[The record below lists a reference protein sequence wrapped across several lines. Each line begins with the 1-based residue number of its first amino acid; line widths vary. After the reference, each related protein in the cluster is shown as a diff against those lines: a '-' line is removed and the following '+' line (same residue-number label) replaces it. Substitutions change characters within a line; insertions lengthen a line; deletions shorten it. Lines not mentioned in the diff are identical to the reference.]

1 MAKRKAISSR
11 ARFEVFKRDG
21 FKCQYCGRSAPE
33 IVLRVDHIDPV
44 SNGGENDLLNLVT
57 ACFDCNAGK
66 SDKLLSDNSAVELQ
80 VEQLQVLNE
89 RRVQLE
95 MLLEWKKSLKSLA
108 EVELQHALDIW
119 RNESGR
125 DLTEPGLAEF
135 RKLIKSFGVDRV
147 VSSIEIACE
156 KYTDR
161 QQAFNKIGGICYVSK
176 KSESDP
182 TYQTTALVRGI
193 LTKRGLYVNYALAD
207 YIRDAY
213 DVGFNH
219 EDIVE
224 LAKSSRSWT
233 AFREALQ

>member
-11 ARFEVFKRDG
+11 TRFEVFKRDG

-44 SNGGENDLLNLVT
+44 ANGGENDLLNLVT

-95 MLLEWKKSLKSLA
+95 MLLEWKKSLKSMA
-108 EVELQHALDIW
+108 EVELQHALEVW

-125 DLTEPGLAEF
+125 DLTETGLTEF
-135 RKLIKSFGVDRV
+135 RKLIKNFGVERV
-147 VSSIEIACE
+147 VSAIEIACE

-161 QQAFNKIGGICYVSK
+161 QQAFSKIGGICYVSK

-182 TYQTTALVRGI
+182 TYQTTAMVRGI
-193 LTKRGLYVNYALAD
+193 LTKRGLYVNYALPD
-207 YIRDAY
+207 FIRAAFE
-213 DVGFNH
+213 VGFNH
-219 EDIVE
+219 EDIIE
-224 LAKSSRSWT
+224 LAKKSRSWT